1 MSGPGTFLIWPDKNI
16 FFLDYIFFDEI
27 ITVIYERTHLSTLP
41 ESDLCG
47 ESLQRAADRL
57 PLGGQG
63 FLGRIRYANHRIVW
77 YFLTFLVLC
86 GLVFLFVV

>member
-1 MSGPGTFLIWPDKNI
+1 MEGHICPHCGNPV
-16 FFLDYIFFDEI
+16 FDEDALLC
-27 ITVIYERTHLSTLP
+27 HF
-41 ESDLCG
+41 CG

-63 FLGRIRYANHRIVW
+63 FLGRIRYANRRVVW

-86 GLVFLFVV
+86 ALTFLFLR